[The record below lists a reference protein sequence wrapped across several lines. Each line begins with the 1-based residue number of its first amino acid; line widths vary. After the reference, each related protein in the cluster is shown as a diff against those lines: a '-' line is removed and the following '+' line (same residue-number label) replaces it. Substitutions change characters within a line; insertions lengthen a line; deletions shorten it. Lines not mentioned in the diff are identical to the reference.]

1 MKETNLI
8 VNGMM
13 CGGCENR
20 VKNAIKNIE
29 GVENV
34 TADHNTGKVIVIS
47 DNEVSE
53 EIIKEALED
62 IGYEVVKEDWL

>member
-34 TADHNTGKVIVIS
+34 TADHNTGKVIIIS
-47 DNEVSE
+47 NNEVSE
-53 EIIKEALED
+53 EIIKEKLED
-62 IGYEVVKEDWL
+62 IGYEVVKED

>member
-1 MKETNLI
+1 MMKETILI

-47 DNEVSE
+47 NNEVSE

-62 IGYEVVKEDWL
+62 IGYEVVRED

>member
-8 VNGMM
+8 VKGMM

-53 EIIKEALED
+53 EIIKETLED
-62 IGYEVVKEDWL
+62 IGYEVVKED

>member
-1 MKETNLI
+1 MMKETILI

-47 DNEVSE
+47 NNEVSE
-53 EIIKEALED
+53 EIIKETLED
-62 IGYEVVKEDWL
+62 IGYEVVRED

>member
-34 TADHNTGKVIVIS
+34 TADHKTGKVIVIS

-62 IGYEVVKEDWL
+62 IGYEVVRED

>member
-29 GVENV
+29 GVKDV

-47 DNEVSE
+47 NNEVSE
-53 EIIKEALED
+53 EIIKETLED
-62 IGYEVVKEDWL
+62 IGYEVVKED

>member
-1 MKETNLI
+1 MKETILI
-8 VNGMM
+8 INGMM

-47 DNEVSE
+47 NNEVSE

-62 IGYEVVKEDWL
+62 IGYEVVRED

>member
-1 MKETNLI
+1 MKEINLI

-20 VKNAIKNIE
+20 VKNDIKNIE

-34 TADHNTGKVIVIS
+34 TADHNTGKVIIIS
-47 DNEVSE
+47 NNEVSE
-53 EIIKEALED
+53 EIIKETLED
-62 IGYEVVKEDWL
+62 IGYEVVRED

>member
-1 MKETNLI
+1 MKETILI

-47 DNEVSE
+47 NNEVSE
-53 EIIKEALED
+53 EIITETLED
-62 IGYEVVKEDWL
+62 IGYEVVKED

>member
-34 TADHNTGKVIVIS
+34 TADHNTGKVIIIS
-47 DNEVSE
+47 NNEVSE
-53 EIIKEALED
+53 KIIKETLED
-62 IGYEVVKEDWL
+62 IGYEVEKED

>member
-47 DNEVSE
+47 ENEVSE

-62 IGYEVVKEDWL
+62 IGYEVVKED

>member
-1 MKETNLI
+1 MKETILI

-13 CGGCENR
+13 CGGCGNR

-47 DNEVSE
+47 NNEVSE
-53 EIIKEALED
+53 EIIKETLED
-62 IGYEVVKEDWL
+62 IGYEVVRED

>member
-8 VNGMM
+8 VNGMI

-62 IGYEVVKEDWL
+62 IGYEVVKED

>member
-1 MKETNLI
+1 MKETILI

-34 TADHNTGKVIVIS
+34 TADHKTGKVIVIS
-47 DNEVSE
+47 NNEVSE
-53 EIIKEALED
+53 EIIKETLED
-62 IGYEVVKEDWL
+62 IGYEVVRED

>member
-1 MKETNLI
+1 MKEINLI

-34 TADHNTGKVIVIS
+34 TADHKTGKVIVIS
-47 DNEVSE
+47 NNEVSE

-62 IGYEVVKEDWL
+62 IGYEVVKED

>member
-1 MKETNLI
+1 MKETILI

-34 TADHNTGKVIVIS
+34 TANHNTGKVIVIS
-47 DNEVSE
+47 NNEVSE
-53 EIIKEALED
+53 EIIKETLED
-62 IGYEVVKEDWL
+62 IGYEVVRED

>member
-34 TADHNTGKVIVIS
+34 AADHNTGKVIVIS

-62 IGYEVVKEDWL
+62 IGYKVVKED

>member
-13 CGGCENR
+13 CEGCENR

-47 DNEVSE
+47 NNEVSE
-53 EIIKEALED
+53 EIIKETLED
-62 IGYEVVKEDWL
+62 IGYEVVRED

>member
-47 DNEVSE
+47 NNEVSE

-62 IGYEVVKEDWL
+62 IGYEVVKED

>member
-34 TADHNTGKVIVIS
+34 TADHNTGKVIIIS
-47 DNEVSE
+47 NNEVSE

-62 IGYEVVKEDWL
+62 IGYEVVKED

>member
-1 MKETNLI
+1 MKETILI

-34 TADHNTGKVIVIS
+34 TADHKTGKVIVIS
-47 DNEVSE
+47 NNEVSE

-62 IGYEVVKEDWL
+62 IGYEVVRED